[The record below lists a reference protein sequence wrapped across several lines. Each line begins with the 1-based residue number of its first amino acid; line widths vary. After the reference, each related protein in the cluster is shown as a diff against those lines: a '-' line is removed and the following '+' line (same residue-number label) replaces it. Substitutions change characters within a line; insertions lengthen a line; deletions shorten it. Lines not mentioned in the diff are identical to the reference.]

1 MKHDDICEVTCVD
14 EDKVKLLRTDIGLD
28 YNDVHK
34 IVENQYK
41 LIQDTNVMMK
51 GMYRKIVAIK
61 KGNTR

>member
-1 MKHDDICEVTCVD
+1 VD

-28 YNDVHK
+28 YYDVHK